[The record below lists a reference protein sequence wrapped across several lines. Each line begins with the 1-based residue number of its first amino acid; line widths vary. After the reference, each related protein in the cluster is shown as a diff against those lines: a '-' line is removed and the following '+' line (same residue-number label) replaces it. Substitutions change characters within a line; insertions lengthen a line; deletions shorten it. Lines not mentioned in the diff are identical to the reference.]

1 VESHVVAVNITMVF
15 VINIVSDGFIRDNLI
30 AGIMM
35 WSGISVVFLLLV
47 RRGVAIVIRY
57 LM

>member
-1 VESHVVAVNITMVF
+1 MESHVVAVNITMVF

-35 WSGISVVFLLLV
+35 RSGISVVFLLLV

>member
-1 VESHVVAVNITMVF
+1 MESHVVAVNITMVF